1 MRRKHN
7 FSSKIL
13 FFLTVLFF
21 ALLSANVYA
30 ETGQTSEK
38 QTVAQQDSW
47 ELGFEIYL
55 WGASLG
61 GQTASGSNIDV
72 DFDDVL
78 DNLEIGFMSVLGAR
92 KGKWT
97 FLADV
102 IYLDVENDETINVLG
117 EDIRLSAELTG
128 WVITPI
134 VGYNLVETPKG
145 RLDIVGGVRYLNLD
159 MTLGLGPLG
168 DEESSDIW
176 DGIVGIR
183 GNVNLSEKWY
193 LPYHVDIG
201 AGDSDLT
208 WQAMA
213 GIGYRFSKVDVIV
226 AYRYLDY
233 EFDGS
238 YLLDNLNLSGP
249 LAGVKFVF

>member
-1 MRRKHN
+1 MRRKHHY
-7 FSSKIL
+7 FSKIL
-13 FFLTVLFF
+13 VFVAALSI
-21 ALLSANVYA
+21 ALLSANIYA
-30 ETGQTSEK
+30 GTAQADDK
-38 QTVAQQDSW
+38 QTVDQQDSW
-47 ELGFEIYL
+47 EFGLEIYL

-61 GQTASGSNIDV
+61 GETVSGSDIDV
-72 DFDDVL
+72 DFGDIF
-78 DNLEIGFMSVLGAR
+78 DNLEMGFMSAFGAR

-102 IYLDVENDETINVLG
+102 IYLDVEKDNTINVQG
-117 EDIRLSAELTG
+117 ENIYVRGELSG
-128 WVITPI
+128 WVITPV
-134 VGYNLVETPKG
+134 VGYNLIETPKA
-145 RLDIVGGVRYLNLD
+145 RLDIVGGARYLNLD
-159 MTLGLGPLG
+159 LTVNLGPLA

-183 GNVNLSEKWY
+183 GNVNLSDKWY
-193 LPYHVDIG
+193 LPYHLDIG
-201 AGDSDLT
+201 TGDSDLT